1 MDNNMGF
8 HKERSYIRP
17 QVVHPEIKT
26 DGSMFD
32 FVSSTF
38 YSLFNR
44 SIFIVL
50 SGIVSTIS
58 NFFNSLFSNVNISVG
73 IFSFDSYTTN
83 LVNNF
88 TTLLQLTTNLFVN
101 LFNTIYYTVTNI
113 NLNSLLVTFNNSISF
128 IFSINMFMGLH
139 DTNTAFFEKIIS
151 YMNNSYKS
159 NTFNFTSPSHTSVD
173 YISKS

>member
-32 FVSSTF
+32 FILSTL

-44 SIFIVL
+44 SIFILL
-50 SGIVSTIS
+50 SGIGSTIS
-58 NFFNSLFSNVNISVG
+58 NFFNSLFSNVNISVD
-73 IFSFDSYTTN
+73 IFSFTSSTTS
-83 LVNNF
+83 LVSNF
-88 TTLLQLTTNLFVN
+88 TILLQLTTNVFVN
-101 LFNTIYYTVTNI
+101 LFHTIYYTITNI
-113 NLNSLLVTFNNSISF
+113 NLNSTLVTFNSSMSF
-128 IFSINMFMGLH
+128 IFSINTFIGFH
-139 DTNTAFFEKIIS
+139 DTNTAVFEKIIS
-151 YMNNSYKS
+151 YISNSFKL
-159 NTFNFTSPSHTSVD
+159 NAFNFTSPSHTSVD